1 LELWLLILIIFFITV
16 LLFLTRRVHLTTA
29 ALIGALLTSIALIT
43 RGISGQEILL
53 MIRLEPILVIA
64 GMTVVAEIMRGS
76 GVFQFL
82 AIHFIRLTR
91 GDPKKLFIL
100 FCLLTAGLSMVLLN
114 TVVILVMGYLTILT
128 CQAIEQKPH
137 AFLLGEMLA
146 VGAGGAFTL
155 IGTSSN
161 IIIADYA
168 GFDFT
173 YFIVQFWGLALVI
186 IVVSILVLLLVNRRQ
201 LIVDDPEAYE
211 YVVDFDP
218 WMLVPNRRLFWV
230 YSGLFLLLIV
240 GFVVFPQAYVVA
252 IAGMTV
258 FLIVSH
264 SDPRTSLRD
273 VEWQIIFFIG
283 ALFVISGALELVGIL
298 NVVADGVLL
307 LSGGQL
313 IPASVLLLWITWFGS
328 SIIGSSP
335 MATTFAP
342 IALQIANTIGLPIGI
357 RDPLF
362 WGVGFGSALGGIASP
377 IGALPLLVLSLLTFK
392 DANISRIR
400 FLVIAL
406 LLNLL
411 QVLLCSGFI
420 LLQLLLF

>member
-1 LELWLLILIIFFITV
+1 
-16 LLFLTRRVHLTTA
+16 
-29 ALIGALLTSIALIT
+29 
-43 RGISGQEILL
+43 
-53 MIRLEPILVIA
+53 
-64 GMTVVAEIMRGS
+64 
-76 GVFQFL
+76 
-82 AIHFIRLTR
+82 
-91 GDPKKLFIL
+91 
-100 FCLLTAGLSMVLLN
+100 
-114 TVVILVMGYLTILT
+114 
-128 CQAIEQKPH
+128 
-137 AFLLGEMLA
+137 
-146 VGAGGAFTL
+146 
-155 IGTSSN
+155 
-161 IIIADYA
+161 
-168 GFDFT
+168 
-173 YFIVQFWGLALVI
+173 
-186 IVVSILVLLLVNRRQ
+186 VLLLVNRRQ